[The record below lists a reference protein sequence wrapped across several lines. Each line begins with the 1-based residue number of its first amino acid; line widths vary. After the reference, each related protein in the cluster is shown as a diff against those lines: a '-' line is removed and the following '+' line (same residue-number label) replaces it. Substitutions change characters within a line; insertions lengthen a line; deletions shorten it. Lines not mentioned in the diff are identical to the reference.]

1 MTAITLVFPD
11 QLFDKHPALDFS
23 RPVYIVE
30 EFLFF
35 RVQLFHKQ
43 RLVLLRAAMKAYAN
57 DLTSRGY
64 TVFYVDS
71 LVLKKRGD
79 LFTFLNQ
86 QRIHSIHL
94 ADFADDWL
102 KSDLETASNGY
113 GWSLCFYTSPMFICS
128 EKEVYSYFKSRK
140 NGAMAHFYAD
150 QRKRL
155 NILMSN
161 GSPLGGKFSF
171 DQENRKRLPKG
182 YPIPPLYSPSH
193 DLLVKEAIDY
203 VEKEF
208 IGAIGEPRPF
218 LYPTTFAQARNALAD
233 FIQNKLRVF
242 GDYEDAIDQKESFLF
257 HSVLSPLLNIGLLT
271 PQEVIEAVLSSYEK
285 DSLPLNSVEGF
296 VRQIIGWRE
305 FVRGNYLVKGR
316 SERTSNYFNHT
327 GRLPN
332 GFWDGTTG
340 IPPVDQTIRR
350 ILKTGYC
357 HHIERLMILG
367 NFLLLTE
374 CEPNAVYEWFMAYF
388 VDAYDWVMVPNIY
401 VMSQYAD
408 EGSFTTKPYISG
420 SNYILKMSNYSKG
433 EWTDLWDGLF
443 WRFLKKHRPLFEKNP
458 RTKVLLN
465 LLDTKAETIFPKIR
479 AAEEWLAYSRE

>member
-1 MTAITLVFPD
+1 
-11 QLFDKHPALDFS
+11 
-23 RPVYIVE
+23 
-30 EFLFF
+30 
-35 RVQLFHKQ
+35 
-43 RLVLLRAAMKAYAN
+43 
-57 DLTSRGY
+57 
-64 TVFYVDS
+64 
-71 LVLKKRGD
+71 
-79 LFTFLNQ
+79 
-86 QRIHSIHL
+86 
-94 ADFADDWL
+94 
-102 KSDLETASNGY
+102 
-113 GWSLCFYTSPMFICS
+113 
-128 EKEVYSYFKSRK
+128 
-140 NGAMAHFYAD
+140 
-150 QRKRL
+150 
-155 NILMSN
+155 
-161 GSPLGGKFSF
+161 
-171 DQENRKRLPKG
+171 
-182 YPIPPLYSPSH
+182 
-193 DLLVKEAIDY
+193 VKEAIDY

>member
-332 GFWDGTTG
+332 GFWDGTTE